1 MRRTACLLSVIALS
15 VACGSTTTAPTTT
28 ATPPHADLTDPSGDA
43 VASTGVPA
51 PPDMVHGVIDVTGG
65 NLTLTVQFASGTLD
79 LQTTRLTVQLDT
91 DQNVATGVGGGDG
104 VGIDYVL
111 DLWTRTSQTI
121 VQRAT
126 PASCV
131 NGANCY
137 VDAGS
142 VAVTIG
148 TNTMTAT
155 VPLSMLGNPA
165 GGMNFRV
172 LAYASPQSTVPTVV
186 ADVMPDLALAPAH
199 IP

>member
-1 MRRTACLLSVIALS
+1 MRRLVSLLFVMALS
-15 VACGSTTTAPTTT
+15 TACGSATTAPTTG
-28 ATPPHADLTDPSGDA
+28 AIPLHADMTDPSGDA
-43 VASTGVPA
+43 IVSTGVPA
-51 PPDMVHGVIDVTGG
+51 PPDMVHGTADVTGG
-65 NLTLTVQFASGTLD
+65 NLTIAVQFAPGTLD
-79 LQTTRLTVQLDT
+79 PQTTRLTVELDT
-91 DQNVATGVGGGDG
+91 DQNVATGVGRGDG

-126 PASCV
+126 PTTCV
-131 NGANCY
+131 NGASCY

-142 VAVTIG
+142 VGVTIG

-186 ADVMPDLALAPAH
+186 ADVMPDLAVAPAH